1 MHKYLDIL
9 IVYFILRGE
18 IVYLE
23 PEYIL
28 SAVKGLDNDGIIS
41 SEAPFIL
48 SQVTVPK

>member
-1 MHKYLDIL
+1 MHKYNV

-18 IVYLE
+18 FLYLK

-28 SAVKGLDNDGIIS
+28 SAVKGLHNEGIIS
-41 SEAPFIL
+41 SAVPFIL

>member
-1 MHKYLDIL
+1 MLIY

-18 IVYLE
+18 FLYLK

-28 SAVKGLDNDGIIS
+28 SAVKGLDNEGINS
-41 SEAPFIL
+41 SAVPFIL